1 MGYSPWGHK
10 ELDTDEQLT
19 HIGGLCAKHHSK
31 CFACIYSFH
40 PHNPMKYHLGRY
52 KYHLMVQRRYRE
64 VICLDLQPQQPEA
77 RSCALALVFG
87 LQANSYT
94 WKFQC
99 NHSKLPGIPQTG
111 LTHLPLSVF
120 PFPFPSLPLPHLSGL
135 HFRCQRSEDLTWLT
149 LQSESISLFLG
160 ALCWNFA
167 GMSHIRPGM
176 NHLDVCLSP

>member
-77 RSCALALVFG
+77 RSCALALVLASKPIHIPENFNATI
-87 LQANSYT
+87 ANFLEFPKLDLHIYLCLCFPS
-94 WKFQC
+94 
-99 NHSKLPGIPQTG
+99 HSHLFLYRICQVSASGANALKTLPG
-111 LTHLPLSVF
+111 LLSNQN
-120 PFPFPSLPLPHLSGL
+120 PSLCS
-135 HFRCQRSEDLTWLT
+135 
-149 LQSESISLFLG
+149 
-160 ALCWNFA
+160 
-167 GMSHIRPGM
+167 
-176 NHLDVCLSP
+176 

>member
-1 MGYSPWGHK
+1 MGSQRVGHRWATNTHWG
-10 ELDTDEQLT
+10 LMCQ
-19 HIGGLCAKHHSK
+19 AHSK

-120 PFPFPSLPLPHLSGL
+120 PFPFPSL
-135 HFRCQRSEDLTWLT
+135 
-149 LQSESISLFLG
+149 LFLYRICQVSASG
-160 ALCWNFA
+160 ANALKTLPGLLSNQNPSLC
-167 GMSHIRPGM
+167 S
-176 NHLDVCLSP
+176 